1 MEEIQERLGH
11 TNIQITLDIYT
22 LVTKK
27 SINNT
32 TKNLLVT
39 LIFRKRRS
47 VQKKTLS
54 KYWKVSLNIVIEWYS
69 ISCEISVPYCIR
81 KRINSQRLQQY

>member
-47 VQKKTLS
+47 VQKKTPSNFL
-54 KYWKVSLNIVIEWYS
+54 E
-69 ISCEISVPYCIR
+69 SVL
-81 KRINSQRLQQY
+81 KR